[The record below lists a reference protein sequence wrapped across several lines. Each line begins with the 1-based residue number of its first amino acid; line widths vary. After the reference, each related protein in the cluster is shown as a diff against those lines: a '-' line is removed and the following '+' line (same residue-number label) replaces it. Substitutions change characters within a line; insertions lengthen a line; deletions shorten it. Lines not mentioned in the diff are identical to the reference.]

1 MKFAEHLSAHIT
13 PEWRKQYINY
23 EEMKAML
30 YTAVEEAPSAE
41 NVEPEVLSR
50 HFANFDE
57 TFFHYC
63 DQELKK
69 INTFYSEK
77 LAEATRKFATLQ
89 SELKVQFD
97 TIKPKGGGDS
107 KKAPIPRRKVQ
118 ELKLAFS
125 EFYLSLILLQNYQN
139 LNYTGFRK
147 ILKKHD
153 KLLNVSNGAQWRA
166 EHVESSH
173 FYTNKDIDRLIS
185 DTEASVTNELE
196 GGDRQKAMKKLRVPP
211 LGEQQSPWT
220 TFKVGLFSGS
230 FIVLFITVVLSALF
244 HEGATEN
251 FKTAFRLYRG
261 PFLLVEFI
269 FLIGINVYGWRSSG
283 VNHVLI
289 FELDPRNHLSEQH
302 LMELAAVFGVVW
314 ALSILSFI
322 YSASLSIPPFVNP
335 LALVIIMLAFL
346 LNPLKVF
353 RHEARFW
360 FLRICGRILAAPFMP
375 VLFADFWLA
384 DQWNSFVA
392 AFLDF
397 HYLIAFYVAGGDWFQ
412 VNSEC
417 CWIFNLLWRIRFR
430 DLGNVNTFEKARW
443 YIITRALVNIVP
455 AWSRFWQC
463 LRRYRDSKEAF
474 PHLVNAG
481 KYSTTF
487 FVVLFQTLRVIYS
500 DTYEDPYDNPFLY
513 AWFACQLVSS
523 LYTYTWDVKMDWGLF
538 TVGPS
543 AENKFLREEI
553 VYSPGFYYFAIVE
566 DFVLRFIW
574 TVSFIIT
581 ENKVVSGETMT
592 SILAPLEVFRRFIW
606 NFFRLE
612 NEHLNNCGKFRA
624 VRDISVA
631 PLDSSDQADIIRMM
645 DHPDGVVNRSTKKKN
660 AKKGKEN
667 DRKPLLKKESM
678 QDLQLELDL
687 SSKML

>member
-30 YTAVEEAPSAE
+30 YTTVEEAPSAE

-63 DQELKK
+63 DLELKK

-89 SELKVQFD
+89 SELKSNYD
-97 TIKPKGGGDS
+97 TMKPRSGGD
-107 KKAPIPRRKVQ
+107 KKAVPRRKVQ

-166 EHVESSH
+166 EHVETSH

-185 DTEASVTNELE
+185 DTEATVTNDLE

-230 FIVLFITVVLSALF
+230 FIVLLISVVLSALF
-244 HEGATEN
+244 HEGGTDN

-289 FELDPRNHLSEQH
+289 FELDPRKHLSEQH
-302 LMELAAVFGVVW
+302 LMELAAIFGVVW

-335 LALVIIMLAFL
+335 LALVIIMLVFL
-346 LNPLKVF
+346 MNPLKVF

-384 DQWNSFVA
+384 DQWNSFVT

-397 HYLIAFYVAGGDWFQ
+397 HFLIAFYVSSGDWF
-412 VNSEC
+412 
-417 CWIFNLLWRIRFR
+417 
-430 DLGNVNTFEKARW
+430 NVNATASTVTFESTKWFIISKA
-443 YIITRALVNIVP
+443 AVNVVP

-463 LRRYRDSKEAF
+463 LRRYRDSREAF

-487 FVVLFQTLRVIYS
+487 FVVLFSTLRTLYS
-500 DTYEDPYDNPFLY
+500 GDYADPYDNPFLY
-513 AWFACQLVSS
+513 AWFACQVISS
-523 LYTYTWDVKMDWGLF
+523 IYTYTWDVKMDWGLF
-538 TVGPS
+538 TVGPY
-543 AENKFLREEI
+543 AENSLLREEI

-574 TVSFIIT
+574 TVSFVLT
-581 ENKVVSGETMT
+581 ENRIVGGEIMT
-592 SILAPLEVFRRFIW
+592 WLLAPLEVFRRFIW

-631 PLDSSDQADIIRMM
+631 PLDSSDQADILRMM
-645 DHPDGVVNRSTKKKN
+645 DLPDGVVNRFTKKKN
-660 AKKGKEN
+660 PKKIKES
-667 DRKPLLKKESM
+667 DRKPLLKKESI

>member
-69 INTFYSEK
+69 ITTFYSEK

-89 SELKVQFD
+89 SELKTRFD
-97 TIKPKGGGDS
+97 TMKPKGSGDS
-107 KKAPIPRRKVQ
+107 KKAIPRRKVQ

-166 EHVESSH
+166 EHVETSH

-185 DTEASVTNELE
+185 DTEATVTNDLE

-230 FIVLFITVVLSALF
+230 FIVLFISVVLSALF
-244 HEGATEN
+244 HEGGTDYVKIAT
-251 FKTAFRLYRG
+251 RLYRG
-261 PFLLVEFI
+261 PFLLVEFV

-302 LMELAAVFGVVW
+302 LMELASIFGVVW

-322 YSASLSIPPFVNP
+322 YSASLSVPPFVTP
-335 LALVIIMLAFL
+335 LALVIIMLVFL
-346 LNPLKVF
+346 MNPLRVF

-360 FLRICGRILAAPFMP
+360 FLKICGRILAAPFMP

-384 DQWNSFVA
+384 DQWNSFTF

-397 HYLIAFYVAGGDWFQ
+397 HYLICFYIAGSDWYSFD
-412 VNSEC
+412 SDFETTK
-417 CWIFNLLWRIRFR
+417 WFIFS
-430 DLGNVNTFEKARW
+430 
-443 YIITRALVNIVP
+443 RAAVNIIP
-455 AWSRFWQC
+455 AWTRFWQC

-487 FVVLFQTLRVIYS
+487 FVVLFSTLRTIYNDS
-500 DTYEDPYDNPFLY
+500 YENSYDNPFLY
-513 AWFACQLVSS
+513 AWLACQFISS
-523 LYTYTWDVKMDWGLF
+523 TYTYTWDVKMDWGLLS
-538 TVGPS
+538 VGPS
-543 AENKFLREEI
+543 SENSLLRDEI
-553 VYSPGFYYFAIVE
+553 VYSPGFYYFAIIE
-566 DFVLRFIW
+566 DLVLRFIW
-574 TVSFIIT
+574 VPSFLLT
-581 ENKVVSGETMT
+581 ENNIVSGQTMV

-612 NEHLNNCGKFRA
+612 NEHLSNCGKFRA

-631 PLDSSDQADIIRMM
+631 PLDSSDQALIIRMM
-645 DHPDGVVNRSTKKKN
+645 DLPDGVVNRHAKKKN
-660 AKKGKEN
+660 PKKTKEN
-667 DRKPLLKKESM
+667 DKKPLLKKESI
-678 QDLQLELDL
+678 QDLQMDLEL

>member
-41 NVEPEVLSR
+41 NVEPEFLSR

-89 SELKVQFD
+89 SELKSHFE

-107 KKAPIPRRKVQ
+107 KKAIPRRKVQ

-166 EHVESSH
+166 EHVETSH

-185 DTEASVTNELE
+185 DTEATVTNDLE

-244 HEGATEN
+244 HEGGTEN

-302 LMELAAVFGVVW
+302 LMELAAIFGVIW

-346 LNPLKVF
+346 MNPLKVF

-360 FLRICGRILAAPFMP
+360 FLRICGRILAAPFVP

-384 DQWNSFVA
+384 DQWNSFAA

-397 HYLIAFYVAGGDWFQ
+397 HYLIAFYVAGSDWF
-412 VNSEC
+412 
-417 CWIFNLLWRIRFR
+417 
-430 DLGNVNTFEKARW
+430 NVNVTFESTQW
-443 YIITRALVNIVP
+443 FIITRALVNVVP
-455 AWSRFWQC
+455 AWTRFFQC
-463 LRRYRDSKEAF
+463 LRRYRDSREAF

-487 FVVLFQTLRVIYS
+487 FVVLFATLRTLYS
-500 DTYEDPYDNPFLY
+500 GYYTDPYDNPFLY
-513 AWFACQLVSS
+513 AWFTCQLVSS
-523 LYTYTWDVKMDWGLF
+523 IYTYTWDVRMDWGLF
-538 TVGPS
+538 CFGQ

-566 DFVLRFIW
+566 DFVLRFVW
-574 TVSFIIT
+574 TVSFVVT
-581 ENKVVSGETMT
+581 ENGLVGAETMT

-645 DHPDGVVNRSTKKKN
+645 DHPDGVINRLSKSKKNTKKT
-660 AKKGKEN
+660 KES
-667 DRKPLLKKESM
+667 DRKPLLKKESI
-678 QDLQLELDL
+678 QDMQLELDL

>member
-30 YTAVEEAPSAE
+30 YTTVEEAPSAE

-63 DQELKK
+63 DLELKK

-89 SELKVQFD
+89 SELKSNYD
-97 TIKPKGGGDS
+97 TMKPRSGGD
-107 KKAPIPRRKVQ
+107 KKAVPRRKVQ

-166 EHVESSH
+166 EHVETSH

-185 DTEASVTNELE
+185 DTEATVTNDLE

-230 FIVLFITVVLSALF
+230 FIVLLISVVLSALF
-244 HEGATEN
+244 HEGGTDN

-289 FELDPRNHLSEQH
+289 FELDPRKHLSEQH
-302 LMELAAVFGVVW
+302 LMELAAIFGVVW

-335 LALVIIMLAFL
+335 LALVIIMLVFL
-346 LNPLKVF
+346 MNPLKVF

-384 DQWNSFVA
+384 DQWNSFVT

-397 HYLIAFYVAGGDWFQ
+397 HFLIAFYVSSGDWF
-412 VNSEC
+412 
-417 CWIFNLLWRIRFR
+417 
-430 DLGNVNTFEKARW
+430 NVNVTFESTKWFIISKA
-443 YIITRALVNIVP
+443 AVNVVP

-463 LRRYRDSKEAF
+463 LRRYRDSREAF

-487 FVVLFQTLRVIYS
+487 FVVLFSTLRTLYS
-500 DTYEDPYDNPFLY
+500 GDYADPYDNPFLY
-513 AWFACQLVSS
+513 AWFACQVISS
-523 LYTYTWDVKMDWGLF
+523 IYTYTWDVKMDWGLF
-538 TVGPS
+538 TVGPY
-543 AENKFLREEI
+543 AENSLLREEI

-574 TVSFIIT
+574 TVSFVLT
-581 ENKVVSGETMT
+581 ENRIVGGEIMT
-592 SILAPLEVFRRFIW
+592 WLLAPLEVFRRFIW

-631 PLDSSDQADIIRMM
+631 PLDSSDQADILRMM
-645 DHPDGVVNRSTKKKN
+645 DLPDGVVNRFTKKKN
-660 AKKGKEN
+660 PKKIKES
-667 DRKPLLKKESM
+667 DRKPLLKKESI

>member
-1 MKFAEHLSAHIT
+1 
-13 PEWRKQYINY
+13 
-23 EEMKAML
+23 MKAML
-30 YTAVEEAPSAE
+30 YLATEEAPSAE

-50 HFANFDE
+50 HFAHFDE

-77 LAEATRKFATLQ
+77 LAEATRKFATLR
-89 SELKVQFD
+89 SELKSSFD
-97 TIKPKGGGDS
+97 ALKPKGGGDT
-107 KKAPIPRRKVQ
+107 KKPAMPRRKVQ
-118 ELKLAFS
+118 ELKLAYS

-153 KLLNVSNGAQWRA
+153 KLLSVSNGAQWRT

-173 FYTNKDIDRLIS
+173 FYTNKDIDRLIN
-185 DTEASVTNELE
+185 DTEAMVTNELE
-196 GGDRQKAMKKLRVPP
+196 GGDRQRAMKKLRVPP

-230 FIVLFITVVLSALF
+230 FLVLFVAVVLSALF
-244 HEGATEN
+244 HEDSASN
-251 FKTAFRLYRG
+251 LKVAFRLYRG

-289 FELDPRNHLSEQH
+289 FELDPRNHLSEQD
-302 LMELAAVFGVVW
+302 LMELAAIFGVVW

-335 LALVIIMLAFL
+335 LALVVIMLVFL
-346 LNPLKVF
+346 FNPLHVF

-360 FLRICGRILAAPFMP
+360 FLRICGRICAAPFTA
-375 VLFADFWLA
+375 VAFADFWLA
-384 DQWNSFVA
+384 DQLNSFVA
-392 AFLDF
+392 ALLDF
-397 HYLIAFYVAGGDWFQ
+397 HFLVAFYVTSGDWLHAPDTIAISGHWL
-412 VNSEC
+412 V
-417 CWIFNLLWRIRFR
+417 
-430 DLGNVNTFEKARW
+430 
-443 YIITRALVNIVP
+443 TRAIVNCLP
-455 AWSRFWQC
+455 AWSRFAQC
-463 LRRYRDSKEAF
+463 LRRYRDSREAF

-487 FVVLFQTLRVIYS
+487 FVVIFTTLRIYYAPS
-500 DTYEDPYDNPFLY
+500 YANLYDNPFTYLML
-513 AWFACQLVSS
+513 ASQFISS
-523 LYTYTWDVKMDWGLF
+523 VYTYTWDIKMDWGLLSSSSN
-538 TVGPS
+538 G
-543 AENKFLREEI
+543 ENRFLRDEI
-553 VYSPGFYYFAIVE
+553 VYSPGFYYFAILE
-566 DFVLRFIW
+566 DLALRFVWVLSFLLIQNNL
-574 TVSFIIT
+574 VSP
-581 ENKVVSGETMT
+581 EVMT
-592 SILAPLEVFRRFIW
+592 SVLAPLEVFRRFIW

-631 PLDSSDQADIIRMM
+631 PIDSSDQISIIRMM
-645 DHPDGVVNRSTKKKN
+645 DEENGVINRHIKKKN
-660 AKKGKEN
+660 PKKSK
-667 DRKPLLKKESM
+667 DVDKKPLIKKESI
-678 QDLQLELDL
+678 QDLHLELDV
-687 SSKML
+687 STKML

>member
-89 SELKVQFD
+89 SELKSHFE
-97 TIKPKGGGDS
+97 TIKPKGSGDN
-107 KKAPIPRRKVQ
+107 KKAIPRRKVQ

-153 KLLNVSNGAQWRA
+153 KA
-166 EHVESSH
+166 
-173 FYTNKDIDRLIS
+173 T
-185 DTEASVTNELE
+185 VTNDLE

-230 FIVLFITVVLSALF
+230 FIVLFITVVLS
-244 HEGATEN
+244 EN

-302 LMELAAVFGVVW
+302 LMELAAIFGVIW

-346 LNPLKVF
+346 MNPLKVF

-384 DQWNSFVA
+384 DQWNSFAA

-397 HYLIAFYVAGGDWFQ
+397 HYLIAFYTTGSDWF
-412 VNSEC
+412 
-417 CWIFNLLWRIRFR
+417 
-430 DLGNVNTFEKARW
+430 NVNASFERTQW
-443 YIITRALVNIVP
+443 FIITRALVNVVP
-455 AWSRFWQC
+455 AWTRFFQC
-463 LRRYRDSKEAF
+463 LRRYRDSREAF

-487 FVVLFQTLRVIYS
+487 FVVLFATLRTLYS
-500 DTYEDPYDNPFLY
+500 GKYTNPYDNPFLY

-538 TVGPS
+538 SCGPN

-553 VYSPGFYYFAIVE
+553 VYSPG

-574 TVSFIIT
+574 TVSFVLT
-581 ENKVVSGETMT
+581 ENNVVSGETMT

-645 DHPDGVVNRSTKKKN
+645 DHPDGVINRFAKNKKNTKKT
-660 AKKGKEN
+660 KEG
-667 DRKPLLKKESM
+667 DRKPLLKKESI
-678 QDLQLELDL
+678 QDMQLELDL
-687 SSKML
+687 SSKMLGFFHDLTKILDR

>member
-89 SELKVQFD
+89 SELKSQFNMM
-97 TIKPKGGGDS
+97 KPRGGGDS
-107 KKAPIPRRKVQ
+107 KKAISRRKVQ

-166 EHVESSH
+166 EHVETSH

-185 DTEASVTNELE
+185 DTEATVTNELE

-230 FIVLFITVVLSALF
+230 FVVLFITVVLSALF
-244 HEGATEN
+244 HDGATEN

-289 FELDPRNHLSEQH
+289 FELDPRNHLSEQD
-302 LMELAAVFGVVW
+302 LMELAAIFGVVW

-335 LALVIIMLAFL
+335 LALVIIMLVFL
-346 LNPLKVF
+346 VNPLKVF

-360 FLRICGRILAAPFMP
+360 FLRICGRILVAPFMP

-384 DQWNSFVA
+384 DQWNSFA
-392 AFLDF
+392 SAFLDF
-397 HYLIAFYVAGGDWFQ
+397 HYLVAFYVMGGDWY
-412 VNSEC
+412 
-417 CWIFNLLWRIRFR
+417 
-430 DLGNVNTFEKARW
+430 NVNDTFESNKW

-455 AWSRFWQC
+455 AWTRFWQC
-463 LRRYRDSKEAF
+463 LRRYRDSREAF

-487 FVVLFQTLRVIYS
+487 FAVLFSTLRIMYS
-500 DTYEDPYDNPFLY
+500 VNYSDPYDNPFLY
-513 AWFACQLVSS
+513 AWFACQMISS

-538 TVGPS
+538 SCGPS

-574 TVSFIIT
+574 MGSFVLT
-581 ENKVVSGETMT
+581 ENKLVGSETMV

-645 DHPDGVVNRSTKKKN
+645 DLPDGVVNRLTKKKHL
-660 AKKGKEN
+660 KKTKEN
-667 DRKPLLKKESM
+667 DRKPLLKKESI
-678 QDLQLELDL
+678 QDLQLELGL

>member
-63 DQELKK
+63 DEELKK

-77 LAEATRKFATLQ
+77 LAEATRKYATLQ
-89 SELKVQFD
+89 SEMKSRFE
-97 TIKPKGGGDS
+97 TIKPKSGGDS
-107 KKAPIPRRKVQ
+107 RKSVPRRKVQ

-153 KLLNVSNGAQWRA
+153 KLLNVSNGAGWRA
-166 EHVESSH
+166 EHVETSH

-185 DTEASVTNELE
+185 DTEATVTNDLE

-230 FIVLFITVVLSALF
+230 FIVLAISVVLSALY
-244 HEGATEN
+244 HEGGTDH

-289 FELDPRNHLSEQH
+289 FELDPRKHLSEQH
-302 LMELAAVFGVVW
+302 LMELAAIFGVVW

-335 LALVIIMLAFL
+335 LALVVIMLVFL
-346 LNPLKVF
+346 MNPLRVF

-360 FLRICGRILAAPFMP
+360 FLRICGRILAAPFVP

-384 DQWNSFVA
+384 DQWNSFVY

-397 HYLIAFYVAGGDWFQ
+397 HYLIAFYVSGSDWF
-412 VNSEC
+412 VGNNS
-417 CWIFNLLWRIRFR
+417 
-430 DLGNVNTFEKARW
+430 FETSKW
-443 YIITRALVNIVP
+443 YLISRALVNIVP
-455 AWSRFWQC
+455 AWTRFWQC

-487 FVVLFQTLRVIYS
+487 FVVLFSTMRTVYGS
-500 DTYEDPYDNPFLY
+500 SYADPYDNPFLY
-513 AWFACQLVSS
+513 AWLGCQLVSS
-523 LYTYTWDVKMDWGLF
+523 CYTYTWDVKMDWGLLS
-538 TVGPS
+538 VGAG
-543 AENKFLREEI
+543 AENALLRDEI
-553 VYSPGFYYFAIVE
+553 VYSVGYYYFAIIE
-566 DFVLRFIW
+566 DLVLRFIW
-574 TVSFIIT
+574 APAFLLT
-581 ENKVVSGETMT
+581 ENKIVSPDTMV
-592 SILAPLEVFRRFIW
+592 SIIAPLEVIRRFIW

-631 PLDSSDQADIIRMM
+631 PLDSSDQALIIKMM
-645 DHPDGVVNRSTKKKN
+645 EHPDGVQNRLAKKKN
-660 AKKGKEN
+660 LKKVKDI
-667 DRKPLLKKESM
+667 DRKPLLKKESI
-678 QDLQLELDL
+678 QELHLDLDL
-687 SSKML
+687 STKML

>member
-63 DQELKK
+63 DEELKK

-77 LAEATRKFATLQ
+77 LAEGTRKYATLQ
-89 SELKVQFD
+89 SELKSRFD
-97 TIKPKGGGDS
+97 TMKPKSGGDS
-107 KKAPIPRRKVQ
+107 KKAVPRRKLQ

-166 EHVESSH
+166 EHVETSH

-185 DTEASVTNELE
+185 DTEATVTNDLE

-230 FIVLFITVVLSALF
+230 FIVLLITVVLSALF
-244 HEGATEN
+244 HEGGTDN

-289 FELDPRNHLSEQH
+289 FELDPRKHLSEQH
-302 LMELAAVFGVVW
+302 LMELAAIFGVVW

-335 LALVIIMLAFL
+335 LALVVIMLAFL
-346 LNPLKVF
+346 MNPLRVF

-384 DQWNSFVA
+384 DQWNSFVF

-397 HYLIAFYVAGGDWFQ
+397 HYLVAFYVAGADWF
-412 VNSEC
+412 
-417 CWIFNLLWRIRFR
+417 
-430 DLGNVNTFEKARW
+430 NVNDGFESTKW
-443 YIITRALVNIVP
+443 YIISRAVVNIIP
-455 AWSRFWQC
+455 AWTRFWQC
-463 LRRYRDSKEAF
+463 LRRYRDSREAF

-487 FVVLFQTLRVIYS
+487 FVVLFSTLRAIYKPNYA
-500 DTYEDPYDNPFLY
+500 DTYDNPFLY
-513 AWFACQLVSS
+513 AWFGCQFISS
-523 LYTYTWDVKMDWGLF
+523 CYTYTWDVKMDWGLLS
-538 TVGPS
+538 VGPG
-543 AENKFLREEI
+543 AENAFLRDEI
-553 VYSPGFYYFAIVE
+553 VYSVWFYYFAIIE
-566 DFVLRFIW
+566 DLVLRFIW
-574 TVSFIIT
+574 APAFLLT
-581 ENKVVSGETMT
+581 ENQLVSGETMI
-592 SILAPLEVFRRFIW
+592 SVLAPLEVVRRFIW

-631 PLDSSDQADIIRMM
+631 PLDSSDQALILRMM
-645 DHPDGVVNRSTKKKN
+645 DLPDGVVNRQTKKKN
-660 AKKGKEN
+660 LKKIKEN
-667 DRKPLLKKESM
+667 DRKPLLKKESI

>member
-89 SELKVQFD
+89 SELKSHFE
-97 TIKPKGGGDS
+97 TIKPKASGDG
-107 KKAPIPRRKVQ
+107 KKAIPRRKVQ

-166 EHVESSH
+166 EHVETSH

-185 DTEASVTNELE
+185 DTEATVTNDLE

-244 HEGATEN
+244 HEGGTEN

-302 LMELAAVFGVVW
+302 LMELAAIFGVIW

-346 LNPLKVF
+346 MNPLKVF

-397 HYLIAFYVAGGDWFQ
+397 HYLIAFYTTGSDWF
-412 VNSEC
+412 
-417 CWIFNLLWRIRFR
+417 
-430 DLGNVNTFEKARW
+430 NVSVTFEKTKW
-443 YIITRALVNIVP
+443 FIITRALVNVVP
-455 AWSRFWQC
+455 AWTRFFQC
-463 LRRYRDSKEAF
+463 LRRYRDSREAF

-487 FVVLFQTLRVIYS
+487 FVVLFATLRTLYS
-500 DTYEDPYDNPFLY
+500 DPTSTDAYDNPFLY
-513 AWFACQLVSS
+513 LWFACQLISS

-538 TVGPS
+538 SCGPN

-574 TVSFIIT
+574 TVSFVLT
-581 ENKVVSGETMT
+581 ENKLVSGETMT

-645 DHPDGVVNRSTKKKN
+645 DQPDGVVNRLTKNKKN
-660 AKKGKEN
+660 AKKIKES
-667 DRKPLLKKESM
+667 DRKPLLKKESI
-678 QDLQLELDL
+678 QDMQLELDL

>member
-57 TFFHYC
+57 TFFLYC

-69 INTFYSEK
+69 ITTFYSEK

-89 SELKVQFD
+89 SELKSQFD
-97 TIKPKGGGDS
+97 TMKPKAGGDG

-153 KLLNVSNGAQWRA
+153 KLLNGTNGAQWRA
-166 EHVESSH
+166 EHVETSH

-185 DTEASVTNELE
+185 DTEATVTNELE

-244 HEGATEN
+244 HEGGTDN

-302 LMELAAVFGVVW
+302 LMELAAIFGVVW

-322 YSASLSIPPFVNP
+322 YSANLSIPPFVNP

-346 LNPLKVF
+346 VNPLKMF

-360 FLRICGRILAAPFMP
+360 FLRISGRILAAPFMP

-384 DQWNSFVA
+384 DQWNSFVV

-397 HYLIAFYVAGGDWFQ
+397 HYLVAFYVAGGDWFK
-412 VNSEC
+412 VNDIASSATPL
-417 CWIFNLLWRIRFR
+417 NA
-430 DLGNVNTFEKARW
+430 FESTKW
-443 YIITRALVNIVP
+443 FIITRALVSIVP
-455 AWSRFWQC
+455 AWTRFAQC
-463 LRRYRDSKEAF
+463 LRRYRDSREAF
-474 PHLVNAG
+474 PHLLNAG

-487 FVVLFQTLRVIYS
+487 FVALFTTLRLFYADNYI
-500 DTYEDPYDNPFLY
+500 DQYDNPFLY
-513 AWFACQLVSS
+513 AWFVCQLISS

-538 TVGPS
+538 SCPPT
-543 AENKFLREEI
+543 AENRFLREEI
-553 VYSPGFYYFAIVE
+553 VYNPGFYYFAIVE

-574 TVSFIIT
+574 IVSFLLT
-581 ENKVVSGETMT
+581 DNGYVSNETMV
-592 SILAPLEVFRRFIW
+592 SVLAPLEVFRRFIW

-645 DHPDGVVNRSTKKKN
+645 DHPDGVVNRLTKKKN
-660 AKKGKEN
+660 MKKVK
-667 DRKPLLKKESM
+667 DLDLRPLIKKESI
-678 QDLQLELDL
+678 QDLQLEL
-687 SSKML
+687 SAKML

>member
-89 SELKVQFD
+89 SELKSHFE
-97 TIKPKGGGDS
+97 TIKPKGSGDN
-107 KKAPIPRRKVQ
+107 KKAIPRRKVQ

-166 EHVESSH
+166 EHVETSH

-185 DTEASVTNELE
+185 DTEATVTNDLE

-244 HEGATEN
+244 HEGGTEN

-302 LMELAAVFGVVW
+302 LMELAAIFGVIW

-346 LNPLKVF
+346 MNPLKVF

-384 DQWNSFVA
+384 DQWNSFAA

-397 HYLIAFYVAGGDWFQ
+397 HYLIAFYTTGSDWF
-412 VNSEC
+412 
-417 CWIFNLLWRIRFR
+417 
-430 DLGNVNTFEKARW
+430 NVNASFERTQW
-443 YIITRALVNIVP
+443 FIITRALVNVVP
-455 AWSRFWQC
+455 AWTRFFQC
-463 LRRYRDSKEAF
+463 LRRYRDSREAF

-487 FVVLFQTLRVIYS
+487 FVVLFATLRTLYS
-500 DTYEDPYDNPFLY
+500 GKYTNPYDNPFLY

-538 TVGPS
+538 SCGPN

-574 TVSFIIT
+574 TVSFVLT
-581 ENKVVSGETMT
+581 ENNVVSGETMT

-645 DHPDGVVNRSTKKKN
+645 DHPDGVINRFAKNKKNTKKT
-660 AKKGKEN
+660 KEG
-667 DRKPLLKKESM
+667 DRKPLLKKESI
-678 QDLQLELDL
+678 QDMQLELDL

>member
-63 DQELKK
+63 DEELKK

-77 LAEATRKFATLQ
+77 LAEATRKYATLQ
-89 SELKVQFD
+89 SELKSRFD
-97 TIKPKGGGDS
+97 TIKPKSGGDS
-107 KKAPIPRRKVQ
+107 KKSIPRRKVQ

-166 EHVESSH
+166 EHVETSH

-185 DTEASVTNELE
+185 DTEATVTNDLE

-230 FIVLFITVVLSALF
+230 FIVLSITVVLSALF
-244 HEGATEN
+244 HDAATEN

-302 LMELAAVFGVVW
+302 LMELAAIFGVVW

-335 LALVIIMLAFL
+335 LALVLIMLAFL
-346 LNPLKVF
+346 MNPFRVF

-384 DQWNSFVA
+384 DQWNSFVY

-397 HYLIAFYVAGGDWFQ
+397 HYLVAFYVAGADWFI
-412 VNSEC
+412 VN
-417 CWIFNLLWRIRFR
+417 
-430 DLGNVNTFEKARW
+430 DAFESTKW
-443 YIITRALVNIVP
+443 FLISRAIVNIIP
-455 AWSRFWQC
+455 AWTRFWQC

-487 FVVLFQTLRVIYS
+487 FVVLFSTMRTMYKA
-500 DTYEDPYDNPFLY
+500 DYENPYDNPFLY
-513 AWFACQLVSS
+513 AWLGCQFVSS
-523 LYTYTWDVKMDWGLF
+523 CYTYTWDVKMDWGLF
-538 TVGPS
+538 TAGLQ
-543 AENKFLREEI
+543 AENSLLREEI
-553 VYSPGFYYFAIVE
+553 VYSVGFYYFAIVE
-566 DFVLRFIW
+566 DLVLRFIW
-574 TVSFIIT
+574 APAFYLTDNNIVSNET
-581 ENKVVSGETMT
+581 VVSV
-592 SILAPLEVFRRFIW
+592 LAPLEVFRRFIW
-606 NFFRLE
+606 NYFRLE

-631 PLDSSDQADIIRMM
+631 PLDSSDQALILRMM
-645 DHPDGVVNRSTKKKN
+645 DLPDGVRNRATKKKN
-660 AKKGKEN
+660 PKKIKEN
-667 DRKPLLKKESM
+667 DRKPLLKKESI
-678 QDLQLELDL
+678 QDIQLELDL

>member
-77 LAEATRKFATLQ
+77 LAEATRKYATLQ
-89 SELKVQFD
+89 SELKARFD
-97 TIKPKGGGDS
+97 TMKPKGGGD
-107 KKAPIPRRKVQ
+107 KKTIPRRKVQ

-166 EHVESSH
+166 EHVETSH

-185 DTEASVTNELE
+185 DTEAAVTNDLE

-230 FIVLFITVVLSALF
+230 FIVLFISVVLSALF
-244 HEGATEN
+244 HEGGTDN

-269 FLIGINVYGWRSSG
+269 FFIGINVYGWRSSG

-289 FELDPRNHLSEQH
+289 FELDPRKHLSEQH
-302 LMELAAVFGVVW
+302 LMELASIFGVVW
-314 ALSILSFI
+314 ALSILSFV
-322 YSASLSIPPFVNP
+322 YSESLSIPPFVNP
-335 LALVIIMLAFL
+335 LALVIIMLVFL
-346 LNPLKVF
+346 MNPLRVF

-360 FLRICGRILAAPFMP
+360 FLKICGRILAAPFMP

-384 DQWNSFVA
+384 DQWNSFTY

-397 HYLIAFYVAGGDWFQ
+397 HYLIAFYVTGADWYV
-412 VNSEC
+412 VN
-417 CWIFNLLWRIRFR
+417 
-430 DLGNVNTFEKARW
+430 GAFESTKW
-443 YIITRALVNIVP
+443 FIITRAVVNIIP
-455 AWSRFWQC
+455 AWTRFWQC
-463 LRRYRDSKEAF
+463 LRRYRDSREAF

-487 FVVLFQTLRVIYS
+487 FVVLFSTLRAIYS
-500 DTYEDPYDNPFLY
+500 VNYENSYDNPFLY
-513 AWFACQLVSS
+513 PWLTCQFISS
-523 LYTYTWDVKMDWGLF
+523 TYTYTWDVKMDWGLLS
-538 TVGPS
+538 VGPS
-543 AENKFLREEI
+543 AENSFLRDEI

-566 DFVLRFIW
+566 DLILRFIW
-574 TVSFIIT
+574 APSFFLT
-581 ENKVVSGETMT
+581 ENQIVSSEVMV

-631 PLDSSDQADIIRMM
+631 PLDSSDQALIIRMM
-645 DHPDGVVNRSTKKKN
+645 DLPDGVVNRITKKKHQ
-660 AKKGKEN
+660 KKTKEN
-667 DRKPLLKKESM
+667 DRKPLLKKESI
-678 QDLQLELDL
+678 QDLQMELEL

>member
-1 MKFAEHLSAHIT
+1 
-13 PEWRKQYINY
+13 
-23 EEMKAML
+23 MKAML

-89 SELKVQFD
+89 SELKSNFD
-97 TIKPKGGGDS
+97 TVKPKGGGDS
-107 KKAPIPRRKVQ
+107 KKAIPRRKVQ

-166 EHVESSH
+166 EHVETSH

-185 DTEASVTNELE
+185 DTEATVTNELE

-244 HEGATEN
+244 HEADTER

-302 LMELAAVFGVVW
+302 LMELAAIFGVVW
-314 ALSILSFI
+314 ALSLLSFI

-335 LALVIIMLAFL
+335 LALVIIMLVFL

-360 FLRICGRILAAPFMP
+360 FLRICGRILVAPLVP

-384 DQWNSFVA
+384 DQWNSFAA

-397 HYLIAFYVAGGDWFQ
+397 HYLLAFYIAGGNWFEAD
-412 VNSEC
+412 SS
-417 CWIFNLLWRIRFR
+417 
-430 DLGNVNTFEKARW
+430 FEKAPW
-443 YIITRALVNIVP
+443 FIISRGVVNVIP
-455 AWSRFWQC
+455 AWTRFWQC
-463 LRRYRDSKEAF
+463 LRRYRDSREAF

-487 FVVLFQTLRVIYS
+487 FVVLFATLRTLYKGRYLDS
-500 DTYEDPYDNPFLY
+500 YDNPFLY
-513 AWFACQLVSS
+513 AWFACQVVSS
-523 LYTYTWDVKMDWGLF
+523 IYTYTWDVKMDWGLF
-538 TVGPS
+538 SCGPS
-543 AENKFLREEI
+543 HENRFLREEI

-566 DFVLRFIW
+566 DFILRFIW
-574 TVSFIIT
+574 TVSFVVT
-581 ENKVVSGETMT
+581 ENNIVSGETMV
-592 SILAPLEVFRRFIW
+592 SILAPMEVFRRFIW

-631 PLDSSDQADIIRMM
+631 PLASSDQADILRMM
-645 DHPDGVVNRSTKKKN
+645 DHPDGVLNRLTKKKN
-660 AKKGKEN
+660 VKKSKEVE
-667 DRKPLLKKESM
+667 RRPLLKKESI
-678 QDLQLELDL
+678 QDLHLEMDL

>member
-63 DQELKK
+63 DLELKK

-89 SELKVQFD
+89 SELKSQFD
-97 TIKPKGGGDS
+97 MMKPRGGGDS
-107 KKAPIPRRKVQ
+107 KKSMPRRKVQ

-166 EHVESSH
+166 AQVESSH
-173 FYTNKDIDRLIS
+173 FYTNKDIDRLIG
-185 DTEASVTNELE
+185 DTEATVTNELE

-302 LMELAAVFGVVW
+302 LMELAAIFGVVW

-322 YSASLSIPPFVNP
+322 YSASLSIPPFARG
-335 LALVIIMLAFL
+335 ALLV
-346 LNPLKVF
+346 
-353 RHEARFW
+353 
-360 FLRICGRILAAPFMP
+360 LRICGRILAAPFVP

-384 DQWNSFVA
+384 DQWNSFA
-392 AFLDF
+392 SAFLDF
-397 HYLIAFYVAGGDWFQ
+397 HYLVAFYVMGGDWF
-412 VNSEC
+412 
-417 CWIFNLLWRIRFR
+417 
-430 DLGNVNTFEKARW
+430 NVNDSFESNKW
-443 YIITRALVNIVP
+443 FIITRALVNIVP
-455 AWSRFWQC
+455 AWTRFWQC
-463 LRRYRDSKEAF
+463 LRRYRDSREAF

-487 FVVLFQTLRVIYS
+487 FVVLFATLRTMHSGDYA
-500 DTYEDPYDNPFLY
+500 DPYDNPFLY

-538 TVGPS
+538 SCGPS

-574 TVSFIIT
+574 TVSFFLT
-581 ENKVVSGETMT
+581 ENKLVSGETMV
-592 SILAPLEVFRRFIW
+592 SILSPLEVFRRFIW

-631 PLDSSDQADIIRMM
+631 PLDSSDQADIVRMM
-645 DHPDGVVNRSTKKKN
+645 DHPDGVINRLTKKKN
-660 AKKGKEN
+660 PKKTKDI
-667 DRKPLLKKESM
+667 DRKPLLKKESI

>member
-1 MKFAEHLSAHIT
+1 
-13 PEWRKQYINY
+13 
-23 EEMKAML
+23 MKAML

-57 TFFHYC
+57 SFFHYC

-77 LAEATRKFATLQ
+77 LAEATRKYATLQ
-89 SELKVQFD
+89 AELKSNFD
-97 TIKPKGGGDS
+97 TMKPKSGGDS
-107 KKAPIPRRKVQ
+107 KKAIPRRKVQ

-166 EHVESSH
+166 EQVEMSH

-185 DTEASVTNELE
+185 DTEATVTNDLE

-244 HEGATEN
+244 HEGGTDN

-302 LMELAAVFGVVW
+302 LMELAAILGVVW

-335 LALVIIMLAFL
+335 LALVIIMLVFL
-346 LNPLKVF
+346 VNPLKVF

-360 FLRICGRILAAPFMP
+360 FMRICGRILAAPFMP

-384 DQWNSFVA
+384 DQWNSFAA

-412 VNSEC
+412 VN
-417 CWIFNLLWRIRFR
+417 NA
-430 DLGNVNTFEKARW
+430 FESTTW
-443 YIITRALVNIVP
+443 FLVTRAAVNVVP
-455 AWSRFWQC
+455 AWTRFWQC
-463 LRRYRDSKEAF
+463 IRRYRDSKEAF

-487 FVVLFQTLRVIYS
+487 FVVIFATCRVYFKGRYA
-500 DTYEDPYDNPFLY
+500 DGYDNPFLY
-513 AWFACQLVSS
+513 LWFGCQLVSS

-538 TVGPS
+538 SCGPNH
-543 AENKFLREEI
+543 ENKFLREEV
-553 VYSPGFYYFAIVE
+553 VYSTGFYYFAIVE

-574 TVSFIIT
+574 TLSFVLT
-581 ENKVVSGETMT
+581 ENNIVGGETMT
-592 SILAPLEVFRRFIW
+592 SVLAPLEVFRRFIW

-631 PLDSSDQADIIRMM
+631 PLDSSDQADIIKMM
-645 DHPDGVVNRSTKKKN
+645 DHPDGVVNRLTKKKN

-667 DRKPLLKKESM
+667 DRKPLLKKESI

>member
-89 SELKVQFD
+89 SELKSQFD
-97 TIKPKGGGDS
+97 MMKPKGGGDS
-107 KKAPIPRRKVQ
+107 KKAIPRRKVQ

-153 KLLNVSNGAQWRA
+153 KLLNVSNGAMWRA

-302 LMELAAVFGVVW
+302 LMELAAIFGVVW

-335 LALVIIMLAFL
+335 LALVIIMIIFL
-346 LNPLKVF
+346 VNPLKVF

-384 DQWNSFVA
+384 DQWNSFA
-392 AFLDF
+392 SAFLDF
-397 HYLIAFYVAGGDWFQ
+397 HYLVAFYIMGGDWF
-412 VNSEC
+412 
-417 CWIFNLLWRIRFR
+417 
-430 DLGNVNTFEKARW
+430 NVNDSFESNKW
-443 YIITRALVNIVP
+443 FIITRALVNIVP
-455 AWSRFWQC
+455 AWTRFWQC
-463 LRRYRDSKEAF
+463 LRRYRDSREAF

-487 FVVLFQTLRVIYS
+487 FVVLFATLRIMYKDNYADS
-500 DTYEDPYDNPFLY
+500 YDNPFLY
-513 AWFACQLVSS
+513 AWFGCQLVSS

-538 TVGPS
+538 SCGPS

-574 TVSFIIT
+574 TVSFVLT
-581 ENKVVSGETMT
+581 ENQIVSGETMV
-592 SILAPLEVFRRFIW
+592 SILSPLEVVRRFIW

-645 DHPDGVVNRSTKKKN
+645 DHADGVVNRLTKKKHP
-660 AKKGKEN
+660 KKAKEN
-667 DRKPLLKKESM
+667 DRKPLLKKESI

>member
-89 SELKVQFD
+89 SELKSQFD
-97 TIKPKGGGDS
+97 MMKPKSGGDS
-107 KKAPIPRRKVQ
+107 KKAMPRRKVQ

-153 KLLNVSNGAQWRA
+153 KLLNVSNGALWRA

-185 DTEASVTNELE
+185 DTEATVTNELE

-230 FIVLFITVVLSALF
+230 FIVLAITVVLSALF

-261 PFLLVEFI
+261 PFLLVQFI

-289 FELDPRNHLSEQH
+289 FELDPRNHLSEQD
-302 LMELAAVFGVVW
+302 LMELAAIFGVVW

-335 LALVIIMLAFL
+335 LALVIIMIVFL
-346 LNPLKVF
+346 VNPLKVF

-384 DQWNSFVA
+384 DQWNSFAA

-397 HYLIAFYVAGGDWFQ
+397 HYLVVFYIVGGDWF
-412 VNSEC
+412 
-417 CWIFNLLWRIRFR
+417 
-430 DLGNVNTFEKARW
+430 NVNDSFESESW
-443 YIITRALVNIVP
+443 FIISRALVNIVP
-455 AWSRFWQC
+455 AWTRFWQC

-487 FVVLFQTLRVIYS
+487 FVVLFATLRTMYS
-500 DTYEDPYDNPFLY
+500 QNYTDSYDNPFLY
-513 AWFACQLVSS
+513 AWFVCQLVSS

-538 TVGPS
+538 SCGPS

-574 TVSFIIT
+574 TVSFVLT
-581 ENKVVSGETMT
+581 ENKLVSGETMV
-592 SILAPLEVFRRFIW
+592 SILSPLEVIRRFIW

-631 PLDSSDQADIIRMM
+631 PLDSSDQADILRMM
-645 DHPDGVVNRSTKKKN
+645 DHPDGVVNRLTKKKHPR
-660 AKKGKEN
+660 KMKEN
-667 DRKPLLKKESM
+667 DRRPLLKKESI
-678 QDLQLELDL
+678 QELQLDLDL
-687 SSKML
+687 STKML